1 MIIYPNKL
9 SAVYDSVELAE
20 IFNLT
25 LCLCK
30 IDAKGKRRS
39 KTACRYWE
47 RVVQLWKN
55 NVDTIGYNVIY
66 AALYSIYWGIY
77 PLDMPKGADLL
88 RLIELV
94 KLEILK
100 VNEDTRMLK
109 ERQFFG
115 STLTAVM
122 KSGSPHAK
130 SGKGWKAKS
139 YRKFLNDHIKYRLYG
154 GEYVIEHLNLLST
167 PHSEFEELKRN
178 AHTRKRYEDIKG
190 NIIRV
195 LPEAKAWSDEMF
207 LNEAYLLD
215 RLKAAHGID
224 YSRKWYDFD
233 CLIEA
238 IEYVDRRAFGQYM
251 ILNMEKVPMDLAR
264 IIWPNETEA
273 CIERL
278 FNDVFTSQIDCMY
291 MLGADRP
298 YGRGYEDN
306 VTLLKQSW
314 LYCQIEQWRENK
326 TYAISDETRRLLF
339 NFALGI

>member
-1 MIIYPNKL
+1 MIIYTNKL

-25 LCLCK
+25 LRLCK

-39 KTACRYWE
+39 KTAYRYWE

-55 NVDTIGYNVIY
+55 NVDIIGYNVLY
-66 AALYSIYWGIY
+66 AALYGIYWGIY
-77 PLDMPKGADLL
+77 PLDMPNDTDFL
-88 RLIELV
+88 RLVELV
-94 KLEILK
+94 KFEILK

-130 SGKGWKAKS
+130 SRKNWKSKV
-139 YRKFLNDHIKYRLYG
+139 YRQFLDDHIRYRLNG
-154 GEYVIEHLNLLST
+154 GEYVVEHLDLLST

-178 AHTRKRYEDIKG
+178 ANTRRRYEKIKE
-190 NIIRV
+190 NIARV
-195 LPEAKAWSDEMF
+195 LPEAESWSDEMF
-207 LNEAYLLD
+207 LNDTYLLE
-215 RLKAAHGID
+215 RLKASHGTD

-233 CLIEA
+233 CLIA
-238 IEYVDRRAFGQYM
+238 SIKHIDRRDFDQYM
-251 ILNMEKVPMDLAR
+251 ILNMEKVPMELAR

-278 FNDVFTSQIDCMY
+278 FNDVFSSQIDCMY
-291 MLGADRP
+291 MLGVDRP
-298 YGRGYEDN
+298 YGRYEDN

-326 TYAISDETRRLLF
+326 AYAISEETRRLLF
-339 NFALGI
+339 KFALGI